1 MTETNMEKNE
11 SIHGHLL
18 YKHLLITDSDK
29 PEENNASCCIIQTP
43 QWQSLITDRLETLIT
58 YWPHHSTLVLKK
70 KKNPKYYNM
79 ENYAYRTI
87 ESLSVK

>member
-1 MTETNMEKNE
+1 MTEKNMEKNE

-43 QWQSLITDRLETLIT
+43 Q
-58 YWPHHSTLVLKK
+58 
-70 KKNPKYYNM
+70 
-79 ENYAYRTI
+79 
-87 ESLSVK
+87 